1 MKPLSATGRLAAGW
15 GRWVVVWIA
24 LAALPSAD
32 LARSAEPANKA
43 PSAKTPSAKK
53 EEDKQPG
60 AFAVPDGTPEEIIQY
75 LQKLGEMRP
84 SAQDE
89 KTLAEFSKRVG
100 AAATEAVDKIFAG
113 KPNEQQ
119 AAYAMRLKLEA
130 LGMLDRFGDKQAFA
144 KLQSFPGELEKLGW
158 PKLARLAGG
167 VLLQTRLTRAEAAG
181 AEPFKAVLEDVKKF
195 LAAAPLEPQD
205 SELAVGAALAAERV
219 DRAGLAVK
227 AYADFAKL
235 FSASKDERMVRF
247 GAKLQGA
254 ARRLAL
260 QGQPM
265 EIQGVAP
272 DGKAFNWAQ
281 YKGKVVL
288 VAFWATWC
296 QYCRVE
302 LGSILKNYEIYH
314 DKGFD
319 VVAVSM
325 DQEKDDLV
333 GFLAENK
340 LPWTVLFDQALRTD
354 AADKTLDTY
363 YGIITLPELIL
374 VGSDGKVVTMSVR
387 GPALGREL
395 ARLLGPP
402 ETPKPKAG
410 DVKKSGPD
418 KKGKPGNE

>member
-1 MKPLSATGRLAAGW
+1 MKPLSATGRSAAVW

-24 LAALPSAD
+24 VAAFPSAD
-32 LARSAEPANKA
+32 LARSAEPAKKAPSTKA
-43 PSAKTPSAKK
+43 PSAEK
-53 EEDKQPG
+53 EPDKQPS

-75 LQKLGEMRP
+75 LQKLGQVQP
-84 SAQDE
+84 PAQDE
-89 KTLAEFSKRVG
+89 KALAEFSKKVG
-100 AAATEAVDKIFAG
+100 TAALQAVDKILAG

-119 AAYAMRLKLEA
+119 AEYAMRVTLET

-144 KLQSFPGELEKLGW
+144 KLQAFPSELQKLGW
-158 PKLARLAGG
+158 PKLARMAAG
-167 VLLQTRLTRAEAAG
+167 VLLQTRLTRAEASG
-181 AEPFKAVLEDVKKF
+181 AEQFKTVLEDLKKF
-195 LAAAPLEPQD
+195 LSVGPLEPQD

-260 QGQPM
+260 QGKPM
-265 EIQGVAP
+265 EIQGVTP
-272 DGKAFNWAQ
+272 DGKAFDWAQ

-302 LGSILKNYEIYH
+302 LGNILKNYEVYH

-319 VVAVSM
+319 VLAVSM
-325 DQEKDDLV
+325 DQEKADLAS
-333 GFLAENK
+333 FLAENK
-340 LPWTVLFDQALRTD
+340 LPWTVLFDHALRTD

-374 VGSDGKVVTMSVR
+374 VGSDGKVVSMSVR

-395 ARLLGPP
+395 ANLLGPP
-402 ETPKPKAG
+402 ASPKTKAG
-410 DVKKSGPD
+410 DAKKTGSD
-418 KKGKPGNE
+418 KEGKPAKE

>member
-1 MKPLSATGRLAAGW
+1 M
-15 GRWVVVWIA
+15 
-24 LAALPSAD
+24 
-32 LARSAEPANKA
+32 
-43 PSAKTPSAKK
+43 
-53 EEDKQPG
+53 ED
-60 AFAVPDGTPEEIIQY
+60 I
-75 LQKLGEMRP
+75 
-84 SAQDE
+84 
-89 KTLAEFSKRVG
+89 
-100 AAATEAVDKIFAG
+100 
-113 KPNEQQ
+113 
-119 AAYAMRLKLEA
+119 
-130 LGMLDRFGDKQAFA
+130 
-144 KLQSFPGELEKLGW
+144 
-158 PKLARLAGG
+158 
-167 VLLQTRLTRAEAAG
+167 
-181 AEPFKAVLEDVKKF
+181 KKF

-227 AYADFAKL
+227 AYEDFAKL

-272 DGKAFNWAQ
+272 DGKAFDWAQ

-302 LGSILKNYEIYH
+302 LGNILKNYEVYH
-314 DKGFD
+314 DKGFN

-325 DQEKDDLV
+325 DQAKDDLV

-340 LPWTVLFDQALRTD
+340 LPWTVLYDQALHTD
-354 AADKTLDTY
+354 AADKTMDTY

-374 VGSDGKVVTMSVR
+374 VGSDGKVVSMSVR

-402 ETPKPKAG
+402 ETPKTKAG
-410 DVKKSGPD
+410 DVKNKHGPD